1 MQIIA
6 KFFFAATCNVGKH
19 QITTFDG
26 KTYPIY
32 EKKYWQILV
41 IPTPPYEGTF
51 PENEEMSILIKE
63 EDGLKELRFLLGSKN
78 VDVRKTND
86 DIQVLVDERP
96 VKQYNTQDK
105 PDNTSYQIRD
115 NDEVYVEIYE
125 LPDKS
130 IEIKSCK
137 YGTNVVYNGELVA
150 IQVSKVENEEGKI
163 GKIKDYL

>member
-1 MQIIA
+1 LQIIA

-19 QITTFDG
+19 QVTTFDG
-26 KTYPIY
+26 KTYPID
-32 EKKYWQILV
+32 EKIYWQILV
-41 IPTPPYEGTF
+41 IPTPRYEETL
-51 PENEEMSILIKE
+51 PENEKMSVLIKE
-63 EDGLKELRFLLGSKN
+63 KDDLKDIRLLLGSKD
-78 VDVRKTND
+78 VDIQKTND
-86 DIQVLVDERP
+86 GIQVLVDGRLI
-96 VKQYNTQDK
+96 KQYNMQDK

-130 IEIKSCK
+130 VEIKSCK
-137 YGTNVVYNGELVA
+137 YGANVVYNGELVA